1 MPTARELLDQADALM
16 RRNRAPSDDIPTL
29 TDEVPAG
36 LGRGAQGA
44 PSKRPG
50 LPAADRDSE
59 AIPVLTDAVEE
70 IEAPALDDMPFDDEP
85 SIWPET
91 LRGARSITDQP
102 AETTAVVPSHTA
114 PTGGAAH
121 IASPATTPTQLSPS
135 PAVSPPR
142 TLTAGGVAT
151 SGAAMP
157 GAIASASTDSG
168 TDEEKPASP
177 SIAVTLDLDMPRPE
191 PERSL
196 AALPPLDLGTGQAIA
211 PSPSM
216 TVTRDEVGAPTT
228 PDPASWRTMAAETLA
243 NFRSTEEHSS
253 PSPPESAGVPE
264 PTNAAPTEARAAT
277 TADDE
282 ARWAALAEEIRM
294 QVLQRIDLFTDAG
307 LREQLGERLKPIVD
321 RASADLV
328 ATINTHVG
336 ELLRAYVAE
345 AIEREIERWRDAH

>member
-16 RRNRAPSDDIPTL
+16 RRNRAPTDDIPTL
-29 TDEVPAG
+29 TDEVPPG
-36 LGRGAQGA
+36 LGRGTQGA

-50 LPAADRDSE
+50 PAADRDSE

-70 IEAPALDDMPFDDEP
+70 IEAPALDDVPFDDEP

-102 AETTAVVPSHTA
+102 EETTAVVPSHTA
-114 PTGGAAH
+114 LTGGAAH
-121 IASPATTPTQLSPS
+121 IAAPAATPVRVPLS
-135 PAVSPPR
+135 PAVSPPS
-142 TLTAGGVAT
+142 TGMAGGAAT

-157 GAIASASTDSG
+157 GAIASSSTDSRA
-168 TDEEKPASP
+168 DEEKPASP
-177 SIAVTLDLDMPRPE
+177 SVAFTLDLDMPRPE

-196 AALPPLDLGTGQAIA
+196 AALPPLDLGTGQAKE

-216 TVTRDEVGAPTT
+216 PVTSEEVLGPTT
-228 PDPASWRTMAAETLA
+228 PDTPSWRAMAAETLA
-243 NFRSTEEHSS
+243 NFRSTEEHASLS
-253 PSPPESAGVPE
+253 PSESAGVPE
-264 PTNAAPTEARAAT
+264 PVSAPPTEARAAT
-277 TADDE
+277 TAEDE

-328 ATINTHVG
+328 ATINQHVG